1 MKEFYKSF
9 TFMIS
14 FMVLLVFINMGFGA
28 KFTEKFLWLVL
39 ASMVVMNTDKLEEI
53 AKGLSNTSK
62 ETATGNNSGNTTSTG
77 NNSGSHIS
85 SSGESHGGRGG
96 SY

>member
-53 AKGLSNTSK
+53 AKGLSNTAK
-62 ETATGNNSGNTTSTG
+62 ETTTGNNSGNIENTG
-77 NNSGSHIS
+77 KNSGSHIS

>member
-9 TFMIS
+9 TFIIS

-53 AKGLSNTSK
+53 AKGLSNTAK
-62 ETATGNNSGNTTSTG
+62 ETATGNNSGNIENTG
-77 NNSGSHIS
+77 KNPGSHIS
-85 SSGESHGGRGG
+85 SSGQSHGGRGG